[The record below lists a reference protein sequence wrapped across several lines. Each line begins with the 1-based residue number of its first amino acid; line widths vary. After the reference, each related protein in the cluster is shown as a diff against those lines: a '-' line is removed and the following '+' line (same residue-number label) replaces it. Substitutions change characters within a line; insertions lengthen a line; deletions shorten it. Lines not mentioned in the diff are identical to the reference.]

1 VRRGSHALTGFGEV
15 RSRQNLPSDGTNPQG
30 ALSALEPCSDFGALC
45 FLSAA
50 LAGDARMVCHL
61 HLWARV
67 TSYHA
72 WLSYMVVRSR
82 EQNSRKIRKQLDM
95 LYIGRPI

>member
-1 VRRGSHALTGFGEV
+1 MCAGGLTL
-15 RSRQNLPSDGTNPQG
+15 SRDLASYGLDKTSDGTNPQG

-72 WLSYMVVRSR
+72 WLSYMVV
-82 EQNSRKIRKQLDM
+82 L
-95 LYIGRPI
+95 